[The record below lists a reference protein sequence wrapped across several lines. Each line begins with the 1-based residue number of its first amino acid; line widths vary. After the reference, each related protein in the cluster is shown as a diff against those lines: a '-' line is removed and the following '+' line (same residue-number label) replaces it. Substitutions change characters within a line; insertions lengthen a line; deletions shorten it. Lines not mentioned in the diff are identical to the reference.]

1 MNHPAPVQARVTQ
14 HFAVPAERVFDAWLN
29 PALIGQWMFGPALRE
44 EEVVQI
50 TVDGRVGGRFSFV
63 VRRQGQA
70 IDHVGEYLELAR
82 PRRLVF
88 TWGIRGQAQ
97 DESRVIIEIVPQD
110 DGCELTLLHEMAPQW
125 ADFVERSQA
134 GWAKMVGVLATTL
147 QTTG

>member
-1 MNHPAPVQARVTQ
+1 MSHSTPVQARVTQ
-14 HFAVPAERVFDAWLN
+14 RFAVPAEQVFDAWLT

-44 EEVVQI
+44 EEVVRI

-63 VRRQGQA
+63 VRRRGQE
-70 IDHVGEYLELAR
+70 IDHVGEYLEVDR

-88 TWGIRGQAQ
+88 TWGIQGQSA
-97 DESRVIIEIVPQD
+97 DESRVIIDITPLPQ
-110 DGCELTLLHEMAPQW
+110 GCELTLVHEMAPQW

-147 QTTG
+147 AATP